1 MNQSIP
7 GTLPDSDVL
16 QKPQIPFVEAGT
28 VGWDGEDDV
37 ADLGS
42 EDNDGTTLIKVQ
54 LFRGID
60 PTREPVE
67 NQALGHK
74 ILARLS
80 GFPFWA
86 IPPKGMQCY
95 VAFPAGFATTPG
107 AGVIIALPGANPF
120 VQFSATRA
128 KIDVGRDQDLVIK
141 GRSVTLVMHNPD
153 DPDGQEDF
161 ISITKE
167 GGIQMGSRDG
177 LGVVI
182 KDGAIS
188 LFVPD
193 SSDAV
198 KSVVTLNKDEIALVQ
213 GAGSAIFK
221 LVDGEIQLFGA
232 NVQMPT
238 AGVNLGVAATATTG
252 AAYATGGP
260 SALAAW
266 MTSFTSWATLVGAV
280 VPPNTGRPVAIPP
293 VPPPP
298 LLASAT
304 VNVQP

>member
-1 MNQSIP
+1 MNPLGTPGDSGIMRPQSVAI
-7 GTLPDSDVL
+7 
-16 QKPQIPFVEAGT
+16 EAGMI
-28 VGWDGEDDV
+28 GWDDESEV
-37 ADLGS
+37 ALMGT

-60 PTREPVE
+60 PLREP
-67 NQALGHK
+67 NGRAQGHK

-86 IPPKGMQCY
+86 IPPKDMQCF
-95 VAFPAGFATTPG
+95 VGFPAGFGTTPG

-120 VQFSATRA
+120 VQFSETRA

-161 ISITKE
+161 ISITPQ

-182 KDGAIS
+182 KDGTIN

-193 SSDAV
+193 DSNDVKTVLRLSKDFVDICQKNASDKSILVQIGNEKFVVQGKAFEALTSSGVLGFSEGA
-198 KSVVTLNKDEIALVQ
+198 TPLPIAL
-213 GAGSAIFK
+213 
-221 LVDGEIQLFGA
+221 
-232 NVQMPT
+232 
-238 AGVNLGVAATATTG
+238 
-252 AAYATGGP
+252 GP
-260 SALAAW
+260 A
-266 MTSFTSWATLVGAV
+266 GAV
-280 VPPNTGRPVAIPP
+280 VSTGFVGM
-293 VPPPP
+293 
-298 LLASAT
+298 
-304 VNVQP
+304 